1 MPLGIMVRSGDAR
14 RSKRRTMAEGASNN
28 RIADWLDALRGIVT
42 SATGVITALTAL
54 AVALGAF
61 IHFWLPAINDDAAR
75 HDKCIAGY
83 VWREATP
90 DDHVCVSVQTHEQT
104 LQDNML
110 AGSRRDPRGG
120 PYGADTCLA
129 GFVWRDSF
137 EGDHVC
143 VTPETRSKVVE
154 DNREAPNRAAR

>member
-1 MPLGIMVRSGDAR
+1 MV
-14 RSKRRTMAEGASNN
+14 EGASHN
-28 RIADWLDALRGIVT
+28 RLADWLDALRTIVT

-54 AVALGAF
+54 IIALAAF
-61 IHFWLPAINDDAAR
+61 IHFWLPTFGSDDTTKR
-75 HDKCIAGY
+75 DKCTAGY

-104 LQDNML
+104 LQDNLL
-110 AGSRRDPRGG
+110 AGTRRNPRGG
-120 PYGADTCLA
+120 PYGADTCLS

-143 VTPETRSKVVE
+143 VTPETRSHAAE
-154 DNREAPNRAAR
+154 DNREGSNRVAR

>member
-1 MPLGIMVRSGDAR
+1 MVEDVSR
-14 RSKRRTMAEGASNN
+14 N
-28 RIADWLDALRGIVT
+28 RIADWLEALRAIVT
-42 SATGVITALTAL
+42 SATGIITALTAL
-54 AVALGAF
+54 VVALGAF
-61 IHFWLPAINDDAAR
+61 IHFWFPTVSSDDAAK

-83 VWREATP
+83 VWREATS

-120 PYGADTCLA
+120 PYGADTCLS

-143 VTPETRSKVVE
+143 VTPETRSRAVE
-154 DNREAPNRAAR
+154 DNREGPNRVAR